1 MGVANLPDGG
11 AAFSGAV
18 FVGFTLVRGGTTTAI
33 VPEGRAEEGLSEDQQ
48 QQRGSGD
55 LEDGEGE
62 GEGEE
67 EWEKEAYELYQW
79 SQELSFDDIR

>member
-1 MGVANLPDGG
+1 MMKFHLQRNDDEVLAGRLTA
-11 AAFSGAV
+11 
-18 FVGFTLVRGGTTTAI
+18 AI
-33 VPEGRAEEGLSEDQQ
+33 VPEGRAEEGLSEDQH

-55 LEDGEGE
+55 LEDREGE

>member
-1 MGVANLPDGG
+1 MKFHLQRNDDEVLAGRLTA
-11 AAFSGAV
+11 
-18 FVGFTLVRGGTTTAI
+18 AI

-48 QQRGSGD
+48 QQRGSSD
-55 LEDGEGE
+55 LEGGEGE
-62 GEGEE
+62 EEGEE